1 MTFCTECGARFASD
15 TAFCTGCGATRP
27 RSGTAATGP
36 STGLVESPLDG
47 VADSPGSR
55 RGTIAWTVSA
65 FVLALALVVGG
76 GLALTSGDDEPAGSE
91 SAAAL
96 PPSPSGSAE
105 PTAAPETSA
114 TPVPSPVEESLPA
127 FPSPSA
133 TAQQVTPKPTPT
145 VSPSAV
151 VLPQQEPVVQEALDL
166 SEDQAAQILLG
177 DEAAALNSLRA
188 GRWYPFLSSKCAGM
202 GAYAPLEE
210 PLDMGPPGRIGMPDG
225 VGEGYSF
232 LGSNRILALQRYYQS
247 RFGPEVVNATTQGLG
262 RKTTYEGL
270 CGPYPMWITIN
281 AGVSFSKPSD
291 ALAWCR
297 ENGFI
302 AFECGAFPAFM
313 PEKGLKRL
321 GED

>member
-1 MTFCTECGARFASD
+1 MSFCTECGARFSSEE
-15 TAFCTGCGATRP
+15 AFCTECGATRRGTAGTP
-27 RSGTAATGP
+27 PIPSGTSGGPGEIRSTRRRTLVWTAA
-36 STGLVESPLDG
+36 S
-47 VADSPGSR
+47 
-55 RGTIAWTVSA
+55 
-65 FVLALALVVGG
+65 FVVALALVVGV
-76 GLALTSGDDEPAGSE
+76 GLAVTSGEDGPVASGS
-91 SAAAL
+91 SAAV

-105 PTAAPETSA
+105 PAASPEASA
-114 TPVPSPVEESLPA
+114 TPMPAPIEESLPA

-145 VSPSAV
+145 VSPSAE

-166 SEDQAAQILLG
+166 SEDQAAQVLLG

-313 PEKGLKRL
+313 PEKGFKRL